1 MPQNK
6 PIISVTN
13 LSKSFDNFAVFKH
26 VDFSV
31 QQREKIGL
39 VGSNGS
45 GKSTLLKILKGLVK
59 PDKGNVTI
67 SKGVDIGYIPQEFDA
82 DKNCLV
88 KDILKT
94 ELNQSE
100 IISILEKLKIGES
113 MLNRPI
119 GKLSGGE
126 KTRVALARIFLSKH
140 DFLLLDEPTN
150 NLDIGGLELLEKF
163 VKESDKTFL
172 IVSHDREFLDRT
184 VNRIFE
190 IDEVDRKL
198 RIYNGN
204 FSSYLQARYARI
216 EQEWSVYSDSV
227 ENRKR
232 LEKTVEEKL
241 KRADEIGRSEL
252 RDKDKMQGKT
262 KIEWG
267 QRIFQRGAKLLKNR
281 LENIEVIE
289 KPKEFLPLNINFEV
303 EERSG
308 DKVLELVSVT
318 KKMPNQLLGSIDLL
332 IQYGDK
338 ILITGENGSG
348 KTTLLK
354 MIMGQTPPDSG
365 EIKYGTNLKIGY
377 LPQQEYFVSEAKVKD
392 EFVRHTKV
400 EEGLARKILNR
411 FKLSTED
418 VNKKVKD
425 LSSGE
430 RSRLIIAT
438 IMAQKV
444 NCLIL
449 DEPSNHLDLQALE
462 SLEYAV
468 KNFKG
473 TLILVS
479 HDRYFIKQIAL
490 LKSFVIENGK
500 IIAREILI

>member
-1 MPQNK
+1 MVIMTTNK
-6 PIISVTN
+6 PIVSVTN
-13 LSKSFDNFAVFKH
+13 LSKSFDNFVVFKH
-26 VDFSV
+26 ADFAV
-31 QQREKIGL
+31 QQGEKIGL

-45 GKSTLLKILKGLVK
+45 GKSTLLKILNGSIK
-59 PDKGNVTI
+59 PDEGSI
-67 SKGVDIGYIPQEFDA
+67 IFSKGVEIGHIPQEFKA
-82 DKNCLV
+82 N
-88 KDILKT
+88 I
-94 ELNQSE
+94 
-100 IISILEKLKIGES
+100 
-113 MLNRPI
+113 
-119 GKLSGGE
+119 KLSGGE
-126 KTRVALARIFLSKH
+126 KNKAALAKIFLSEQ
-140 DFLLLDEPTN
+140 DLLLLDEPTN
-150 NLDIGGLELLEKF
+150 NLDISGLEILEKF
-163 VKESDKTFL
+163 VKESNKTFL

-190 IDEVDRKL
+190 IDEIDKKL
-198 RIYNGN
+198 KIYDGN
-204 FSSYLQARYARI
+204 FSSYTQARNARI
-216 EQEWSVYSDSV
+216 EKEWATYNDSM
-227 ENRKR
+227 ENKKW
-232 LEKTVEEKL
+232 LKKAVEEKL
-241 KRADEIGRSEL
+241 KRADEISRSKL
-252 RDKDKMQGKT
+252 PDNDKMQGKT
-262 KIEWG
+262 KVEWG

-281 LENIEVIE
+281 LENAETLE
-289 KPKEFLPLNINFEV
+289 KPKEFLPLNINFEI
-303 EERSG
+303 EERGG

-318 KKMPNQLLGSIDLL
+318 KKMPNQTLGPIDLL

-354 MIMGQTPPDSG
+354 MIMGQMSPDGG

-377 LPQQEYFVSEAKVKD
+377 LPQQEDVISEAKVKD
-392 EFVRHTKV
+392 EFIRHTKT

-418 VNKKVKD
+418 VNKKVRE

-479 HDRYFIKQIAL
+479 HDRYFIRQLKP
-490 LKSFVIENGK
+490 LKSFVTEKGK
-500 IIAREILI
+500 VIAREVLI

>member
-1 MPQNK
+1 MLQNK

-13 LSKSFDNFAVFKH
+13 LSKSFDNFVVFKH
-26 VDFSV
+26 ANFSI
-31 QQREKIGL
+31 QQGEKIGL
-39 VGSNGS
+39 IGSNGS
-45 GKSTLLKILKGLVK
+45 GKSTLLKILNGLVK
-59 PDKGNVTI
+59 QDEGHLTV
-67 SKGVDIGYIPQEFDA
+67 SKEMAIGYIPQEFDA
-82 DKNCLV
+82 DKDQLV

-94 ELNQSE
+94 KLNQSE

-113 MLNRPI
+113 MLDRPI
-119 GKLSGGE
+119 VKLSGGE
-126 KTRVALARIFLSKH
+126 KTKVALARIFLSKH
-140 DFLLLDEPTN
+140 NFLLLDEPTN
-150 NLDIGGLELLEKF
+150 NLDIEGLELLEKF

-198 RIYNGN
+198 RIYDGN
-204 FSSYLQARYARI
+204 FSSYLQTRHARI
-216 EQEWSVYSDSV
+216 EQEWAEYNDNV
-227 ENRKR
+227 EKKIH
-232 LEKTVEEKL
+232 LEKTVEDKL
-241 KRADEIGRSEL
+241 RRADKISRAEL

-267 QRIFQRGAKLLKNR
+267 QKIFQRGAKLLKNR
-281 LENIEVIE
+281 LENMENTE
-289 KPKEFLPLNINFEV
+289 KPKIFLPLNINFEI

-308 DKVLELVSVT
+308 DKVLELISIT
-318 KKMPNQLLGSIDLL
+318 KNMPDQTLGPIDLV

-354 MIMGQTPPDSG
+354 MIMRQTSPDKG

-377 LPQQEYFVSEAKVKD
+377 LPQQEDFVSEAKVKD
-392 EFVRHTKV
+392 EFIRLVKI
-400 EEGLARKILNR
+400 EEGTARKILNR

-418 VNKKVKD
+418 VNKKIRE

-430 RSRLIIAT
+430 RSRLIIAI

-449 DEPSNHLDLQALE
+449 DEPSNHLDLQVLE

-479 HDRYFIKQIAL
+479 HDRYFIKQIAP
-490 LKSFVIENGK
+490 LKSFVIKNGK

>member
-26 VDFSV
+26 ANFSI
-31 QQREKIGL
+31 QQGEKIGL

-45 GKSTLLKILKGLVK
+45 GKSTLLKILNGSIKQDEGGVS
-59 PDKGNVTI
+59 I
-67 SKGVDIGYIPQEFDA
+67 SKGVDLGYIPQEFDA
-82 DKNCLV
+82 ED
-88 KDILKT
+88 
-94 ELNQSE
+94 
-100 IISILEKLKIGES
+100 
-113 MLNRPI
+113 
-119 GKLSGGE
+119 LSGGE
-126 KTRVALARIFLSKH
+126 KTKKALAKIFSSKN
-140 DFLLLDEPTN
+140 DLLLLDEPTN
-150 NLDIGGLELLEKF
+150 NLDIEGLETLEKF

-172 IVSHDREFLDRT
+172 VVSHDREFLDRI
-184 VNRIFE
+184 VSRIFE
-190 IDEVDRKL
+190 IDEVDKKL
-198 RIYNGN
+198 RIYDGN
-204 FSSYLQARYARI
+204 FSSYLQARNARI
-216 EQEWSVYSDSV
+216 EKEWAEYNDSI
-227 ENRKR
+227 EDKKR

-241 KRADEIGRSEL
+241 KRADEISRSKL
-252 RDKDKMQGKT
+252 PDNDKMQGKT
-262 KIEWG
+262 KVEWG

-281 LENIEVIE
+281 LENTETLE

-303 EERSG
+303 GERSG

-318 KKMPNQLLGSIDLL
+318 KKMPSETLGPIDLL

-354 MIMGQTPPDSG
+354 MIIGELPPDSG
-365 EIKYGTNLKIGY
+365 EIKHGTNLKIGY
-377 LPQQEYFVSEAKVKD
+377 LPQQEDFISEAKVKD
-392 EFVRHTKV
+392 EFIRHTKI
-400 EEGLARKILNR
+400 EEGLSRRILNR
-411 FKLSTED
+411 FKLSAED
-418 VNKKVKD
+418 VNKKVKE

-468 KNFKG
+468 KNFEG

-479 HDRYFIKQIAL
+479 HDRYFIKQIKP

-500 IIAREILI
+500 LIAKEVLI

>member
-1 MPQNK
+1 MSQNK

-13 LSKSFDNFAVFKH
+13 LNKSFDNFAVFKH
-26 VDFSV
+26 ADFSV
-31 QQREKIGL
+31 QQGEKIGL

-45 GKSTLLKILKGLVK
+45 GKSTLLKILNGSVK
-59 PDKGNVTI
+59 SDEGSISI

-82 DKNCLV
+82 DN
-88 KDILKT
+88 
-94 ELNQSE
+94 
-100 IISILEKLKIGES
+100 
-113 MLNRPI
+113 
-119 GKLSGGE
+119 LSGGE
-126 KTRVALARIFLSKH
+126 KTKKALAKIFLSKN
-140 DFLLLDEPTN
+140 DLLLLDEPTN
-150 NLDIGGLELLEKF
+150 NLDIEGLETLEKF
-163 VKESDKTFL
+163 VRESSKTFL

-190 IDEVDRKL
+190 IDEVDKKL
-198 RIYNGN
+198 RIYDGN
-204 FSSYLQARYARI
+204 FSSYLQARNARI
-216 EQEWSVYSDSV
+216 EKEWAEYSDSV
-227 ENRKR
+227 EGRKH

-241 KRADEIGRSEL
+241 KRADEISRNKL
-252 RDKDKMQGKT
+252 PDNDKMQGKT
-262 KIEWG
+262 KVEWG
-267 QRIFQRGAKLLKNR
+267 QRIFQRGARLLKNR
-281 LENIEVIE
+281 LENTETLE

-308 DKVLELVSVT
+308 DKVLELVSIT
-318 KKMPNQLLGSIDLL
+318 KKMPSQTLGPINLMV
-332 IQYGDK
+332 QYGDK

-354 MIMGQTPPDSG
+354 MIMGEVPPDSG
-365 EIKYGTNLKIGY
+365 EIKNGTNLKIGY
-377 LPQQEYFVSEAKVKD
+377 LPQQEDFISEAKVKD
-392 EFVRHTKV
+392 EFIRHTKI

-418 VNKKVKD
+418 VNKKIKD

-468 KNFKG
+468 KSFKG

-479 HDRYFIKQIAL
+479 HDRYFIKQIKPLKLLAL
-490 LKSFVIENGK
+490 DKGRIYAQETL
-500 IIAREILI
+500 